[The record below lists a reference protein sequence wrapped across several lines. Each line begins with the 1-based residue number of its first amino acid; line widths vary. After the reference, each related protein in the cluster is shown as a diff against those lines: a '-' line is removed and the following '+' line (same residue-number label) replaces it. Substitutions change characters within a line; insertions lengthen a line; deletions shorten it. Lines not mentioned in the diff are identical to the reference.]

1 MITPDALPSNLQHF
15 KHRIWEIEEKYGLH
29 ERYVNGW
36 GIGKIHLSEKTP
48 KKVKTEYENLKKK
61 VENYQEPDEA
71 FFKRSDALYKLWVN
85 RDCEEPITFKM
96 LYDVVAEVSYAIRE
110 AEANASYSNYDGR

>member
-1 MITPDALPSNLQHF
+1 M
-15 KHRIWEIEEKYGLH
+15 H

-71 FFKRSDALYKLWVN
+71 FFKRSDALYKLWAN
-85 RDCEEPITFKM
+85 RECEEPVTFKM
-96 LYDVVAEVSYAIRE
+96 LYYVVAEVSYAIRE
-110 AEANASYSNYDGR
+110 AEANASYSNCDGR